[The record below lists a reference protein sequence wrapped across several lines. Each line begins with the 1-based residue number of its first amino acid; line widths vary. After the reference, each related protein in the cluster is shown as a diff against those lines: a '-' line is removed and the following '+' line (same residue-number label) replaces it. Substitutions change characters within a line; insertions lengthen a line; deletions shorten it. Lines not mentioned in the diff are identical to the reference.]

1 MRKLFNITGFLPFI
15 VVLFINAVV
24 DLGHKIT
31 IQNILVK
38 SYSGDI
44 LIALTAIVNLLIL
57 LPYISLFSLSG
68 FLNDKF
74 SRTQISRV
82 AAAITIIFTF
92 LITIAYFKG
101 WFYFAF
107 FMTLLLAVQS
117 AIFSTAKYALI
128 KQIAKKENIALAN
141 SVVESA
147 TIIAILLSSLIFSI
161 IFEKFVVIADSPGKM
176 MSSVW
181 FIGIILFIFTCLETY
196 FAFKIPY
203 FEAGDKTSEF
213 KIKKYITFGYLKEN
227 LTLIFKNKNILLSV
241 LGVSVFWALAQLIIA
256 VFPRHYKDII
266 DDNVAII
273 QIILASSTI
282 GIVFGALFSGY
293 LSKKRVE
300 LGIVCISS
308 FGLFIMLVL
317 FASVNSIFLMFL
329 TAILFG
335 FMGGAFIIPL
345 NANIQLNAGKEN
357 AGKIMAGSNFIQN
370 IFMVIFLFLAIFC
383 AYFSINSKNIFYLA
397 SLSAL
402 ICSII
407 SFFIVPNLTLRL
419 LVMPFFKLFYKVRV
433 KGDIPQ
439 NGGVLMLGN
448 HLSFIDWALIQIAV
462 NRKIKFVMHVSFY
475 EKLHLKWFFN
485 IFDVIRVGKGTNKLA
500 MKQIQ
505 TALKNGEVVAMF
517 VEGQI
522 TQNSNL
528 NVFKKGY
535 MLAIKDT
542 GAKIVAFHIRG
553 FWGSFFSRADISY
566 KKKTFKRRVLNI
578 AFSQPLDSQ
587 ISPSNLKKEVIKLS
601 YLNLGDYLNLQ
612 KPLQYEWLK
621 WAKRTPFHSSMVD
634 FSTKTLSNFKVLV
647 GVLLFTKK
655 LNLKD
660 EENIGILL
668 PSSNACAI
676 INLTLLTQKKV
687 IVNLNYTSNTN
698 SLENCLENAGIKTIL
713 TSKKFIEKL
722 HGRDINF
729 SLKIRQKFFYLED
742 LKVSKFDKIRAFLKA
757 MLPKILIEKL
767 YFKKANLDDT
777 AAIIYSSGSEGEPK
791 GIVLTHKNLLTNI
804 VQVSDLLGRAN
815 IKVMLSSLPVFHSFG
830 LTLTTLYP
838 LYTNLKSVFVADPTD
853 GFTLGTMLQKHKA
866 EVIFGTSTFFRLY
879 TKNKKVTKEM
889 FESIKYAVAGGE
901 KLNLN
906 TKNEFEAKFDKE
918 ILEGYGT
925 TETSPVISVNLPN
938 EIKDGKVQIFNKRGS
953 VGMPLNETIVKIV
966 DPDTLKELEDYEN
979 GLILVGGHQVMKG
992 YFNKT
997 SDVLVEIDGIKY
1009 YKTGDIG
1016 YLDQDYF
1023 IYITDRIS
1031 RFAKLGGEM
1040 ISLSMVENALHEV
1053 LCDDDIISVTNLKD
1067 DKKGEK
1073 IVLLYEGEKS
1083 IAKIR
1088 ELVKN
1093 SHLNALMRPSVI
1105 HKVEKIPVLGTGK
1118 VNFKGVKD
1126 LALQLDRQD

>member
-1 MRKLFNITGFLPFI
+1 M
-15 VVLFINAVV
+15 
-24 DLGHKIT
+24 
-31 IQNILVK
+31 
-38 SYSGDI
+38 
-44 LIALTAIVNLLIL
+44 
-57 LPYISLFSLSG
+57 
-68 FLNDKF
+68 
-74 SRTQISRV
+74 
-82 AAAITIIFTF
+82 
-92 LITIAYFKG
+92 
-101 WFYFAF
+101 
-107 FMTLLLAVQS
+107 
-117 AIFSTAKYALI
+117 
-128 KQIAKKENIALAN
+128 
-141 SVVESA
+141 
-147 TIIAILLSSLIFSI
+147 
-161 IFEKFVVIADSPGKM
+161 
-176 MSSVW
+176 
-181 FIGIILFIFTCLETY
+181 C
-196 FAFKIPY
+196 
-203 FEAGDKTSEF
+203 
-213 KIKKYITFGYLKEN
+213 
-227 LTLIFKNKNILLSV
+227 
-241 LGVSVFWALAQLIIA
+241 
-256 VFPRHYKDII
+256 
-266 DDNVAII
+266 
-273 QIILASSTI
+273 
-282 GIVFGALFSGY
+282 
-293 LSKKRVE
+293 
-300 LGIVCISS
+300 
-308 FGLFIMLVL
+308 
-317 FASVNSIFLMFL
+317 
-329 TAILFG
+329 
-335 FMGGAFIIPL
+335 
-345 NANIQLNAGKEN
+345 
-357 AGKIMAGSNFIQN
+357 
-370 IFMVIFLFLAIFC
+370 
-383 AYFSINSKNIFYLA
+383 FYL
-397 SLSAL
+397 
-402 ICSII
+402 
-407 SFFIVPNLTLRL
+407 
-419 LVMPFFKLFYKVRV
+419 
-433 KGDIPQ
+433 
-439 NGGVLMLGN
+439 
-448 HLSFIDWALIQIAV
+448 
-462 NRKIKFVMHVSFY
+462 
-475 EKLHLKWFFN
+475 
-485 IFDVIRVGKGTNKLA
+485 
-500 MKQIQ
+500 
-505 TALKNGEVVAMF
+505 
-517 VEGQI
+517 
-522 TQNSNL
+522 
-528 NVFKKGY
+528 
-535 MLAIKDT
+535 
-542 GAKIVAFHIRG
+542 
-553 FWGSFFSRADISY
+553 
-566 KKKTFKRRVLNI
+566 
-578 AFSQPLDSQ
+578 
-587 ISPSNLKKEVIKLS
+587 
-601 YLNLGDYLNLQ
+601 Q
-612 KPLQYEWLK
+612 K
-621 WAKRTPFHSSMVD
+621 
-634 FSTKTLSNFKVLV
+634 
-647 GVLLFTKK
+647 
-655 LNLKD
+655 NLKD

-668 PSSNACAI
+668 PSSNVCAI

-698 SLENCLENAGIKTIL
+698 SLQNCLENAGIKTIL

-722 HGRDINF
+722 NAREINF
-729 SLKIRQKFFYLED
+729 NAQIIQKFFYLED
-742 LKVSKFDKIRAFLKA
+742 LKITKFDKIRAFVKA

-804 VQVSDLLGRAN
+804 VQVSDLLGREN
-815 IKVMLSSLPVFHSFG
+815 IQVMLSSLPVFHSFG

-838 LYTNLKSVFVADPTD
+838 LYSNLKSVFVADPTD

-953 VGMPLNETIVKIV
+953 VGMPLNGTIVKIV
-966 DPDTLKELEDYEN
+966 DPNTLKELEDYEN

-997 SDVLVEIDGIKY
+997 SDVLVEADGIKY